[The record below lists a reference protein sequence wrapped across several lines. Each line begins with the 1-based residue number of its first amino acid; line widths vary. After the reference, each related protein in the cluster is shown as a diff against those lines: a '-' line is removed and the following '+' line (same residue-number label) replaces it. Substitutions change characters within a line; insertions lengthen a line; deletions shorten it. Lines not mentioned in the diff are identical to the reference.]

1 MYSCCS
7 LVSAPR
13 IMFNR
18 MSSSPDF
25 IIWSAMWMKSTENGM
40 MLFVKYDNSFTTIRR
55 LFSCPCPTPDQ
66 TTSLLSR
73 LSSPLAVKSLR
84 NAKQL

>member
-40 MLFVKYDNSFTTIRR
+40 MLFVEYDNSFTTIRR
-55 LFSCPCPTPDQ
+55 LFTCPMPNSRSDNISSLS
-66 TTSLLSR
+66 SLLSSR
-73 LSSPLAVKSLR
+73 G
-84 NAKQL
+84 